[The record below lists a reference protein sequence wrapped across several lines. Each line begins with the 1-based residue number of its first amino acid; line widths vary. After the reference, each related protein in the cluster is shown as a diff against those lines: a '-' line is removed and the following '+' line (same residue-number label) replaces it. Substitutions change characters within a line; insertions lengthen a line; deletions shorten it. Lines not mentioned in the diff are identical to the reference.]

1 MASCAEKSHPGLQS
15 IACRSPRLVHASCTM
30 DAMASRQFDDFQPS
44 ALGTIIA
51 IIIPMPV
58 ILLDGRLASP
68 ATTLMKAT
76 MGQLASWLKENA
88 PTPTNIY

>member
-1 MASCAEKSHPGLQS
+1 
-15 IACRSPRLVHASCTM
+15 
-30 DAMASRQFDDFQPS
+30 
-44 ALGTIIA
+44 
-51 IIIPMPV
+51 MPV

-88 PTPTNIY
+88 PTTPSLTQTVQSCCVFMMLMPRVQTCKCWRTPLILLSLVCLVSFACSGDENRFQQHH